1 MKAIAI
7 NDFNNQK
14 IKESEVIL
22 RILKGE
28 KELYEILVRRN
39 NQKLYRVVRSYLKD
53 EAEIEDVMQNS
64 YLKAYSK
71 LYQFKL
77 EASFSTWLIRI
88 AINESLKRLKEKGKV
103 YTIQDFPKDTTQI
116 PVLEIPDTKRLS
128 PQDLMIQK
136 ETKLVL
142 ENAIDALELKYRTV
156 YILKEIEELSLKE
169 IAQILNITVANVK
182 VRSHRA
188 KAMLKEKLYELS
200 SDTSIFEF
208 GFNRCDRIT
217 EQIMKHIS

>member
-1 MKAIAI
+1 MEAIAI

-14 IKESEVIL
+14 IKESEIIH

-39 NQKLYRVVRSYLKD
+39 NQKLYRVIRSYLKD
-53 EAEIEDVMQNS
+53 ESEIEDMMQNS

-88 AINESLKRLKEKGKV
+88 AIHEALKRVKEKGRMYTLQDFQKD
-103 YTIQDFPKDTTQI
+103 TIQTQ
-116 PVLEIPDTKRLS
+116 VLEIPDTKRLS

-142 ENAIDALELKYRTV
+142 ENAIDSLEQKYRTV
-156 YILKEIEELSLKE
+156 YVLKEIEELSLKE
-169 IAQILNITVANVK
+169 IAQVLNITVANVK

-208 GFNRCDRIT
+208 GFSRCDRIT
-217 EQIMKHIS
+217 EHVMNHIS